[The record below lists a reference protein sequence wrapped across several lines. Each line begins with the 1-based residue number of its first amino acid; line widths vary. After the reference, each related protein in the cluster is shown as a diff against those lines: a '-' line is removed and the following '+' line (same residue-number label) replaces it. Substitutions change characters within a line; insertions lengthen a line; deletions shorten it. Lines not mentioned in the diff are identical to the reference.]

1 MGGGCDVMAAA
12 PRVISLGISVL
23 DQVWELPA
31 IPTEPTKV
39 TAVAQRETGGG
50 MAATAAAAVAA
61 LGGRSALWGR
71 LGDDWAAGR
80 LAAMLGRLGVDI
92 GHLRRFP
99 GARTPVSAVLV
110 DRAGERLL
118 AVYPGDALPADP
130 AWLPLAEVAEAG
142 AVLADCRWPEG
153 ALALFAAARRAG
165 VPSVLDADVLPD
177 PDALAPLA
185 AAADAAIFSERGL
198 AGLTR
203 TTDPDIGLA
212 RAAEMAPGLVGV
224 TLGAEG
230 FRWREG
236 ARVQHIPAFRVTAA
250 DTTGAGDVF
259 HGAYA
264 LALAEGRSARDAARF
279 AGAAA
284 ALKCARGRGWDGLP
298 DRPTVEA
305 MLREERHAAVGR

>member
-1 MGGGCDVMAAA
+1 MGTA

-23 DQVWELPA
+23 DQVWEVPA

-39 TAVAQRETGGG
+39 TAIAQRETGGG
-50 MAATAAAAVAA
+50 MAATAAIAVAA
-61 LGGRSALWGR
+61 LGGRAALWGR
-71 LGDDWAAGR
+71 LGEDWAAGQ
-80 LAAMLGRLGVDI
+80 LAAMLERLGVDVTY
-92 GHLRRFP
+92 LRRFP
-99 GARTPVSAVLV
+99 DARTPVSAVLV

-118 AVYPGDALPADP
+118 AVYPGHGLPADP
-130 AWLPLAEVAEAG
+130 VWLPLDEVAEAG

-153 ALALFAAARRAG
+153 ALALFEAARRHG

-177 PDALAPLA
+177 PDSLAPLA
-185 AAADAAIFSERGL
+185 ATADVAIFSERGL
-198 AGLTR
+198 AGFTQM
-203 TTDPDIGLA
+203 TDPAAGLA
-212 RAAEMAPGLVGV
+212 RAAEVAPGLVGV
-224 TLGAEG
+224 TLGANG

-236 ARVQHIPAFRVTAA
+236 THTHQIPAFPVGVT

-264 LALAEGRSARDAARF
+264 LALAEGRNKREAALF
-279 AGAAA
+279 ASAAA

-305 MLREERHAAVGR
+305 MLREKCHAAVGR